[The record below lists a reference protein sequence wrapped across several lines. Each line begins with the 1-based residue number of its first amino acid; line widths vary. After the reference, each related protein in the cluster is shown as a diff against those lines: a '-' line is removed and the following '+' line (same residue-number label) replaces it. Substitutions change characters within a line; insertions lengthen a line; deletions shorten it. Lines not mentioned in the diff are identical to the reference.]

1 MKIALAI
8 FKYFPHGGLQRDFMR
23 IAEELLK
30 RGHDVTVFTSRF
42 DGTPPPGLKVES
54 IKLSSWTNHGKGAEF
69 EKKFNLLAREF
80 DVRFG
85 FNRIAGLDFYFA
97 ADNCIMSEAL
107 ASYPAWFLKISPRH
121 RAIIA
126 QERAVMGKD
135 SAATVFYI
143 AEKQKKDFQKFYGTP
158 DERFIYL
165 PPGLNEEC
173 FRSGDAEER
182 RLKKRSELGIGKEE
196 ILLLL
201 VGSFFSGKGADRL
214 LEAAASLPLP
224 LREKCR
230 IAIVGNMPRKPCLK
244 LCRRLKLREDQLFL
258 PGASSDVPDWLLAA
272 DLMVHPARKEATGTV
287 IVEALAAGLPVIAS
301 GECGFA
307 NFAAEAGGCALALPF
322 EQTQLNRT
330 LAEFLS
336 PSRLEQ
342 LKREAVIYGR
352 HADFRRRAAAAADAL
367 EQSHA

>member
-143 AEKQKKDFQKFYGTP
+143 AEKQKK
-158 DERFIYL
+158 
-165 PPGLNEEC
+165 
-173 FRSGDAEER
+173 ER
-182 RLKKRSELGIGKEE
+182 R
-196 ILLLL
+196 
-201 VGSFFSGKGADRL
+201 
-214 LEAAASLPLP
+214 
-224 LREKCR
+224 
-230 IAIVGNMPRKPCLK
+230 N
-244 LCRRLKLREDQLFL
+244 
-258 PGASSDVPDWLLAA
+258 
-272 DLMVHPARKEATGTV
+272 
-287 IVEALAAGLPVIAS
+287 
-301 GECGFA
+301 
-307 NFAAEAGGCALALPF
+307 
-322 EQTQLNRT
+322 
-330 LAEFLS
+330 
-336 PSRLEQ
+336 
-342 LKREAVIYGR
+342 
-352 HADFRRRAAAAADAL
+352 
-367 EQSHA
+367 